1 MNGEL
6 TMHPAEHLTTLVE
19 KLRNL
24 SPERLSEVED
34 FVDSLST
41 GDQDRKLV
49 QTASIVSETALNA
62 VWDNPLDAEYD
73 RL

>member
-1 MNGEL
+1 MQ
-6 TMHPAEHLTTLVE
+6 PAQHLPPIVE
-19 KLRNL
+19 NLRNL
-24 SPERLSEVED
+24 PPERLSEVED
-34 FVDSLST
+34 FVDFLSAR
-41 GDQDRKLV
+41 DQERKLV

>member
-1 MNGEL
+1 MQ
-6 TMHPAEHLTTLVE
+6 PAEHLTTIVE

-24 SPERLSEVED
+24 PPEQLSEVED
-34 FVDSLST
+34 FVDFLSAR
-41 GDQDRKLV
+41 DQERKLV

>member
-1 MNGEL
+1 MQP
-6 TMHPAEHLTTLVE
+6 TEHLTTLVE

-24 SPERLSEVED
+24 PPERLSEVED
-34 FVDSLST
+34 FVDSLSK

-49 QTASIVSETALNA
+49 ETASIVSEPALNA